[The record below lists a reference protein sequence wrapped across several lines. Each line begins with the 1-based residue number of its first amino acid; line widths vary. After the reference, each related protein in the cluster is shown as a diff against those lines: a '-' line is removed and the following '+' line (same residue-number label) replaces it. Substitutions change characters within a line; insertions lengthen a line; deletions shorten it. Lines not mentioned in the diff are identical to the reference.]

1 MVGGLKALAFF
12 GMLAE
17 SCPQLLVATVVYSGL
32 PHSVVQKCL
41 QPSLSVHQPHRK
53 VSGSNLFRQIL
64 IEYKL
69 TVAVIA
75 HHLGFILL
83 DRSQLQ
89 VPPPVQ
95 RRELNEVKHQGWQAT
110 VHGVPTSLTRLSN
123 WARTHK
129 NTKRWSQRGSRLRVC
144 WPQGAYTSAWAV
156 LGFPGEQELPLWA
169 STAND
174 CSKVKNNNSEC
185 QTLKYGISF
194 L

>member
-41 QPSLSVHQPHRK
+41 QPSLSLHQPHRK

-95 RRELNEVKHQGWQAT
+95 RRELNEVKHQG
-110 VHGVPTSLTRLSN
+110 
-123 WARTHK
+123 
-129 NTKRWSQRGSRLRVC
+129 
-144 WPQGAYTSAWAV
+144 
-156 LGFPGEQELPLWA
+156 
-169 STAND
+169 
-174 CSKVKNNNSEC
+174 
-185 QTLKYGISF
+185 
-194 L
+194 